1 VSASEPNGGAE
12 PADGA
17 EPTGFV
23 QPARGGVGR
32 AAPPSP
38 DAGKPAWRAW
48 AHGVRRAWAAD
59 PQRRADDEAALHAL
73 LAAWGPWR
81 GARTALA
88 YVAFGDEPDPIAPWM
103 RPGPAPALATTRTVG
118 PGEPLQ
124 LRAWSEPFE
133 RHPFGF
139 LQPHPDAP
147 PVDPGDIDLVLVPGL
162 AFDVHGA
169 RLGHGQGHYDRLLPT
184 LPGHVPRVGVS
195 LDALV
200 VRRLPTEPHDAPM
213 THLLTPSGF
222 RAIGGAG

>member
-1 VSASEPNGGAE
+1 
-12 PADGA
+12 
-17 EPTGFV
+17 V
-23 QPARGGVGR
+23 QPARGGGS

-48 AHGVRRAWAAD
+48 AHAVRRAWAAD
-59 PQRRADDEAALHAL
+59 PQRRAADEAALHAL
-73 LAAWGPWR
+73 LAGWGPWR

-103 RPGPAPALATTRTVG
+103 RPGAAPALATTRTVG

-124 LRAWSEPFE
+124 LRAWAEPFE

-139 LQPHPDAP
+139 LQPRPDAP

-184 LPGHVPRVGVS
+184 LPGHVPRVGVG

-213 THLLTPSGF
+213 THLLTPSGI
-222 RAIGGAG
+222 RSIAGAG